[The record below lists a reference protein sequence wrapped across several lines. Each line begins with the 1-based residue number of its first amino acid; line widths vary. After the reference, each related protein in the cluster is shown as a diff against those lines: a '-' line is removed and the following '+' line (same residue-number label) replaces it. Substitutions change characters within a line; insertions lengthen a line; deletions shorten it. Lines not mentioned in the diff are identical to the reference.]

1 MSSKRPL
8 DVIIFGATGFTGS
21 HTVYES
27 IKLLEDLKWG
37 VAGRNVKKLAQILQE
52 VGQKAGVDLSQTP
65 MVIADVEDPDSL
77 KKMAEQCRIVVN
89 CCGPY
94 RLYGEPVV
102 KACIEAGTH
111 HVDISGEAHYMER
124 MQLLYHA
131 PAQQKGVYVVS
142 ACGFDSIP
150 GDMGIVFLENKFQGT
165 VNSVETFLE
174 KSLQSGGG
182 ALVHYGTWESAIHAL
197 SDIKG
202 LLALRKQLFKSRL
215 PSFQPVLKA
224 RPVLHRSKFV
234 NGCWCLP
241 RPGTDQ
247 SVVRRTQRYFYEK
260 YKKRPVQMRAYL
272 TFSSF
277 FEVLSVILVGTVC
290 GLLTWFKFGRRLLLK
305 YPRFFSAGLVS
316 HEGPSEEALK
326 NTEFTIYIVGE
337 GWDRSGNQ
345 LDSFEEPPNKRLVVK
360 VSGTNPGYGA
370 TCVALLLSAK
380 TILYQSDKMPA
391 SGGVLTPG
399 GAFYNTNLI
408 EELCKNGFKFETV
421 NVATD
426 K

>member
-1 MSSKRPL
+1 MPSQRPL

-21 HTVYES
+21 CTVYEAV
-27 IKLLEDLKWG
+27 KLLEDLRWG
-37 VAGRNVKKLAQILQE
+37 VAGRNQEKLAQVLQQ
-52 VGQKAGVDLSQTP
+52 VGRKTGVDLSRIPTL
-65 MVIADVEDPDSL
+65 IADVNDPGSL
-77 KKMAEQCRIVVN
+77 KKMAEQCQIVVN

-94 RLYGEPVV
+94 RLFGEPVV
-102 KACIEAGTH
+102 KACVEAGTH

-131 PAQQKGVYVVS
+131 EAQQKGVYVVS

-150 GDMGIVFLENKFQGT
+150 GDMGVVFLENEFNGT

-174 KSLQSGGG
+174 KSIQSEGG

-197 SDIKG
+197 SDVKG
-202 LLALRKQLFKSRL
+202 LLALRKQLFKTRL
-215 PSFQPVLKA
+215 PSFQPPLKA
-224 RPVLHRSKFV
+224 RPLLHRSKVV
-234 NGCWCLP
+234 NGLWCLP

-247 SVVRRTQRYFYEK
+247 SVVRRTQRYFYEN
-260 YKKRPVQMRAYL
+260 YRKRPIQMRAYL

-277 FEVLSVILVGTVC
+277 LEAFSVILIGTVC
-290 GLLTWFKFGRRLLLK
+290 GLMTWSRFGRKLLLK

-316 HEGPSEEALK
+316 REGPSEEALK
-326 NTEFTIYIVGE
+326 NTEFNIYIVGE
-337 GWDRSGNQ
+337 GWDRVKNR
-345 LDSFEEPPNKRLVVK
+345 LEPSDESPNKQLIVR

-380 TILYQSDKMPA
+380 TILGQSDKMPA

-399 GAFYNTNLI
+399 AAFYKTNLI
-408 EELCKNGFKFETV
+408 EDLCKNGFKFETV
-421 NVATD
+421 NPN